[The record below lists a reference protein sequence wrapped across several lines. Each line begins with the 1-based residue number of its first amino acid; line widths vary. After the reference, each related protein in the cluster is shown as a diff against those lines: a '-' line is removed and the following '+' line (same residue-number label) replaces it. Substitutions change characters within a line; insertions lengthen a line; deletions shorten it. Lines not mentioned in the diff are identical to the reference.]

1 MADLLVTSTNPYY
14 DDYKEE
20 KDFYR
25 ILFKPSVAV
34 QARELTQMQTI
45 LQNQISKFGSHVF
58 ENGSRVLGGE
68 INLDTEVTYLLVAGT
83 YNETDINVA
92 NFMGQIIVGQQSGAR
107 ARVVHYIEA
116 EDTDENTLY
125 VKLLN
130 GIDFDLNEDIVAED
144 ILYSATILNT
154 ESAIGLSSM
163 VGINEGYYFYNGLFL
178 RVGQQQIILDK
189 YDNKP
194 TYKIGITVYD
204 KIVTYETDNSLL
216 DPANGSPNY
225 GAHGADRL
233 QYNLYLEK
241 KPIDELG
248 SINFIELMEVQ
259 NGEITFE
266 NKYTQYSEL
275 EKNFARRT
283 FDESGNFTVEP
294 FDIKIENNSDNSD
307 NFDVLLGAGKA
318 YVRGYEFETISTSKL
333 TLPKAR
339 NTEEVTNFDIN
350 AQYGNYCM
358 VSTFTGV
365 FDPTSLEKVKLKS
378 SSSVIGSANIRFIT
392 QDSNKKFRF
401 YLTNIVMTGSH
412 SFNEVVTIKNQN
424 ESSSATV
431 EAVSGEK
438 LLGTSFNSMLFATP
452 HTSVKTLKPGNITNT
467 EYVSQKTFDAS
478 FASGIASINI
488 GGNNSFYGAS
498 GSLSDTLKQR
508 YVIILTNVVN
518 PGSTGLSKGQVID
531 MTKSGRTITLSGG
544 NQTATFDVKDGSF
557 QATATV
563 IASVN
568 LNTKVERTKALNT
581 TTVTGTLS
589 DGKMSLKHSDIYRLI
604 SVKDSEG
611 IDITNQF
618 KLDNG
623 QRDNLYDHGSI
634 TLIAGEANGSIT
646 AEFEYFTH
654 SGSGYFSVDSYTSII
669 DYDQIPS
676 YTTNN
681 GVTYNLRDVID
692 FRPRRADNSD
702 DISIP
707 TGGIDIPRPDNNINA
722 NYEFYLSRIDK
733 IILREDRKFDY
744 IQGVS
749 DLTPTTPNDR
759 DDSMSL
765 YILTIPAYTF
775 SVDDITV
782 KYIDNK
788 RYTMR
793 DIGKLDTRISNLEYF
808 ASLSILEESAKN
820 EPVLDETGEDMYKSG
835 ILVDSFIGHNV
846 GDLTNSSYKCS
857 IDNMNRYLRAP
868 FESKSFNFEV
878 DSSSLNVTNHN
889 GLVLPKSETVS
900 YIKQNAITESYQIN
914 PFNLTNWIGNIS
926 ITPNGTN
933 FLNLN
938 KNPDVV
944 INENGVNNGWNTSAS
959 SPFNLHYGYWKN
971 LWYGNEINKDKDSIL
986 NIESSTSIQKVIN
999 NRRINVDVIPYTD
1012 AISLTF
1018 NVKAVKPNTMF
1029 DVFIDDIKINQY
1041 VSGGRISDANGEISN
1056 VINLPAG
1063 LIRTG
1068 THLLRFINQSENI
1081 IEKASTMAEINFYAL
1096 GLLNNRTDNVVST
1109 LPPLIQ
1115 HQELVEDYT
1124 LSNQTMTRK
1133 MIAQTFT
1140 VSNKP
1145 NGIFI
1150 DSVDLFFKAKDNSL
1164 PVTID
1169 IRPVQDG
1176 KPHKSK
1182 LVPFS
1187 QVTMKAASV
1196 IISNAGTLST
1206 RFQFKRPL
1214 FLIEGEYAI
1223 VVHTNSSKYQ
1233 IYRATVGQT
1242 ISNSSA
1248 NNKVSKQVGVG
1259 DIFVNNSKNEWLL
1272 EQNKV
1277 LKFNINKL
1285 SFNTGGSLVLK
1296 TKSNNVFGYD
1306 TFYAHIHN
1314 IIQGTN
1320 NIKFYYKKSLDGSTL
1335 DTNWNEFENDKDISI
1350 PTQAIINNNY
1360 LFMVR
1365 CEFLNDTDSACCI
1378 DLEKTNL
1385 LLIQNIIN
1393 NDSLEETDPVGGRA
1407 AARYITKQVTLKEGF
1422 DADSIKVYFEAY
1434 RPMNTDIEVY
1444 YRVQNKDDES
1454 IFGLRPFVKM
1464 VPDNNEYSVNVNDI
1478 KEYSFNANNISY
1490 DGYDGFRT
1498 FAIKIVFKSANTYD
1512 IPFIQNLKIL
1522 TLV

>member
-1 MADLLVTSTNPYY
+1 MSDLLVTSTNPYY
-14 DDYKEE
+14 DDYNEK

-45 LQNQISKFGSHVF
+45 IQNQINKFGSHVF

-68 INLDTEVTYLLVAGT
+68 INLDNNVTYLLIAGT
-83 YNETDINVA
+83 YKETDINIS
-92 NFMGQIIVGQQSGAR
+92 NFSGQVIIGQQSGAR

-130 GIDFDLNEDIVAED
+130 GIDFNLGEDIVSED
-144 ILYSATILNT
+144 TLYSATILNN
-154 ESAIGLSSM
+154 ENSIGFSSM
-163 VGINEGYYFYNGLFL
+163 VGINEGYYFYDGLFL

-194 TYKIGITVYD
+194 SYKIGITVYNN
-204 KIVTYETDNSLL
+204 IVNYESDRSLL

-233 QYNLYLEK
+233 QYILYLEK
-241 KPIDELG
+241 KSLVE
-248 SINFIELMEVQ
+248 SNTVNFIELMEVQ

-294 FDIKIENNSDNSD
+294 FDIKIENNGD
-307 NFDVLLGAGKA
+307 NFNVLLGAGKA

-358 VSTFTGV
+358 VSNFTGV
-365 FDPTSLEKVKLKS
+365 FNPTNLEKVKLKD

-401 YLTNIVMTGSH
+401 YLTNIVMSDSH
-412 SFNEVVTIKNQN
+412 SFNEVVTIKNQD
-424 ESSSATV
+424 ESSSANV
-431 EAVSGEK
+431 EDVSGEK

-452 HTSVKTLKPGNITNT
+452 HTSVKTLKPNNNTNT

-478 FASGIASINI
+478 FAGGIASINI
-488 GGNNSFYGAS
+488 GGNNSFFGAS
-498 GSLSDTLKQR
+498 GTLSDTLKQR
-508 YVIILTNVVN
+508 YIIILTDVVN
-518 PGSTGLSKGQVID
+518 AGSTGLSKDQVID
-531 MTKSGRTITLSGG
+531 MTQSERTITLSGG
-544 NQTATFDVKDGSF
+544 NQTATFDVKDSNF
-557 QATATV
+557 QATAIV

-581 TTVTGTLS
+581 TSVTGTLS
-589 DGKMSLKHSDIYRLI
+589 DGKMSLKHSDIYKLI
-604 SVKDSEG
+604 SVKNSEG
-611 IDITNQF
+611 SDITTQF
-618 KLDNG
+618 TLDNG
-623 QRDNLYDHGSI
+623 QRDNMYDHGSI
-634 TLIAGEANGSIT
+634 TLISGNVEGEIT

-669 DYDQIPS
+669 DYDQIPN

-681 GVTYNLRDVID
+681 GTTYNLRDVID
-692 FRPRRADNSD
+692 FRPRRADNSED
-702 DISIP
+702 MLIP
-707 TGGIDIPRPDNNINA
+707 TGGIDIPRPDDNINA

-846 GDLTNSSYKCS
+846 GDLTNSSYSCS

-868 FESKSFNFEV
+868 FESKSLNFEI
-878 DSSSLNVTNHN
+878 DEKLSNNIENHN
-889 GLVLPKSETVS
+889 NLILPKSEIVS
-900 YIKQNAITESYQIN
+900 YIKQDNITETVQIN
-914 PFNLTNWIGNIS
+914 AFDLTNWIGNIS

-938 KNPDVV
+938 KNPDVI
-944 INENGVNNGWNTSAS
+944 INENGVNNGWNTSS
-959 SPFNLHYGYWKN
+959 KSPFNLHYGYWKN
-971 LWYGNEINKDKDSIL
+971 LWYGNEINKDKDAIL

-999 NRRINVDVIPYTD
+999 NRRVNVDVIPYTD
-1012 AISLTF
+1012 EISISF

-1150 DSVDLFFKAKDNSL
+1150 DSVDLFFKTKDSKL

-1176 KPHKSK
+1176 KPHRSK

-1187 QVTMKAASV
+1187 QVTINASSV
-1196 IISNAGTLST
+1196 IISDSGSLST
-1206 RFQFKRPL
+1206 RFQFNRPL

-1233 IYRATVGQT
+1233 LYRATVGET
-1242 ISNSSA
+1242 VSNSTVD
-1248 NNKVSKQVGVG
+1248 NKVSKQVGVG
-1259 DIFVNNSKNEWLL
+1259 DIFINNSKNEWLL
-1272 EQNKV
+1272 EQNKI

-1285 SFNTGGSLVLK
+1285 SFNTNSNLVLK
-1296 TKSNNVFGYD
+1296 VKSDSLFNYD
-1306 TFYAHIHN
+1306 MFYTHLHN

-1320 NIKFYYKKSLDGSTL
+1320 SIKFYYKKSLDGVTI
-1335 DTNWNEFENDKDISI
+1335 DTNWNEYENDKDTMLQ
-1350 PTQAIINNNY
+1350 TQAVINDEY

-1365 CEFLNDTDSACCI
+1365 CEFSNDNDSACCI
-1378 DLEKTNL
+1378 DLEKSNL

-1393 NDSLEETDPVGGRA
+1393 NDSLNETEAVGGSA

-1422 DADSIKVYFEAY
+1422 DAESIKVYFEAY

-1464 VPDNNEYSVNVNDI
+1464 VPDSNDYSVNINDI
-1478 KEYSFNANNISY
+1478 KEYSYSASNI
-1490 DGYDGFRT
+1490 GYDGFKGFKT
-1498 FAIKIVFKSANTYD
+1498 FAIKIVFKSANTQT